1 MMLHVTKI
9 EPSKAFREELR
20 ESFGGTCERMDR
32 HPANTGG
39 ASGLLVAAD
48 GQHTIWPA
56 NFLIDRADRHT
67 TLLH

>member
-1 MMLHVTKI
+1 MSRRMN
-9 EPSKAFREELR
+9 PRMPFRGELR
-20 ESFGGTCERMDR
+20 ESFGGTCERMYG

-48 GQHTIWPA
+48 GQHTTWPT
-56 NFLIDRADRHT
+56 NSLIDRADRHT